1 MGGDLY
7 PSSRMEVFPSF
18 LMGVLTWTAQKTFC
32 EAINS
37 EEQTN
42 MTDTTENWNPS
53 GMSNTT
59 DGVQHEKAT
68 NEGGGEITDVGGKAT
83 NGDEKATNGD
93 EKATNGDHKAANG
106 GKVSNGGGEAEMMLR
121 NRRLDAPESDV
132 KGRAGKMRMYKVD
145 DMWLTEDQLPDD
157 GDEAMRRNTGR
168 NQIARQG
175 KVNRRSRWPRKT
187 LYYHLLADEF
197 GKWHIRK
204 IERALA
210 SLEKRIGPNCVKFK
224 KANRWKRNAVQGR
237 QGDDCSATVGYIG
250 DKRYQEMSWA
260 DWCFQWNQGGRIGT
274 IQHEFLHSLGIHH
287 TQSRADRDK
296 YVTVYKSRVQDGRW
310 GNFKKNRES
319 VAGSFGL
326 PYDFRSVMHYHAFA
340 FSKYRNYPTIVTK
353 NRRFQ
358 RLIGQRDEVSEGDV
372 KLIRKMYRCN

>member
-1 MGGDLY
+1 
-7 PSSRMEVFPSF
+7 
-18 LMGVLTWTAQKTFC
+18 
-32 EAINS
+32 
-37 EEQTN
+37 
-42 MTDTTENWNPS
+42 
-53 GMSNTT
+53 
-59 DGVQHEKAT
+59 
-68 NEGGGEITDVGGKAT
+68 
-83 NGDEKATNGD
+83 
-93 EKATNGDHKAANG
+93 
-106 GKVSNGGGEAEMMLR
+106 MMLS
-121 NRRLDAPESDV
+121 NRRLDAAESDV
-132 KGRAGKMRMYKVD
+132 KGRAGRMRMYKVD

-175 KVNRRSRWPRKT
+175 KVNRRYRWPRKT
-187 LYYHLLADEF
+187 LYYHLLEDEF

-224 KANRWKRNAVQGR
+224 KANRWKRNAVQVR

-250 DKRYQEMSWA
+250 DKRYQEMSLA